1 MYFILMPSGN
11 LDCRSGL
18 SPHRFHKLVRSVYCP
33 RRPKTRNCP
42 WSKNMLIAAFI
53 LVISS
58 AATVQFIIFSWRAEL
73 LRTVSEPHLGEEG
86 ASLEPCPNLLSS
98 SSFQEVATIYRELCP
113 DLGGPT
119 RNLRAVSLYY
129 AAMRQLGRL
138 ASAIVPAAGAGW
150 AEREMALCTQYATV
164 MLSQRLERNM
174 VLVQEARSL

>member
-1 MYFILMPSGN
+1 
-11 LDCRSGL
+11 
-18 SPHRFHKLVRSVYCP
+18 
-33 RRPKTRNCP
+33 
-42 WSKNMLIAAFI
+42 MLIAAFI

>member
-1 MYFILMPSGN
+1 
-11 LDCRSGL
+11 
-18 SPHRFHKLVRSVYCP
+18 
-33 RRPKTRNCP
+33 
-42 WSKNMLIAAFI
+42 MLIAAFI

-73 LRTVSEPHLGEEG
+73 LRTVSEPQMSPEG
-86 ASLEPCPNLLSS
+86 ASLETYPKLLSS
-98 SSFQEVATIYRELCP
+98 SSFREVATVYRELCP

-119 RNLRAVSLYY
+119 QNLRAVSIYY
-129 AAMRQLGRL
+129 AAMRHLGRL
-138 ASAIVPAAGAGW
+138 ANAIVPAGGAAW